1 MISQLEIRI
10 KQLWGSPETRL
21 FGSPK
26 EIKMNRVTILV
37 LMVVFLCGIS
47 ANSQTPKRIEFARGK
62 SSAVVKGLTGTY
74 GTTYV
79 LRARS
84 GQKLVIDLS
93 PVSSIGVK
101 VETVGTY
108 GEMVLLREE
117 SGGRYEVG
125 LEESGDVTIFVG
137 STNGKSVPFTLV
149 VRITKMTDI

>member
-1 MISQLEIRI
+1 
-10 KQLWGSPETRL
+10 
-21 FGSPK
+21 
-26 EIKMNRVTILV
+26 MNRVTILV
-37 LMVVFLCGIS
+37 LVLVFFCGIS

-62 SSAVVKGLTGTY
+62 SSAVVKGLTGAY
-74 GTTYV
+74 GATYV

-93 PVSSIGVK
+93 PVSGVGIK

-117 SGGRYEVG
+117 NGGRYEAG

-137 STNGKSVPFTLV
+137 SSNGKSVPFTLAV
-149 VRITKMTDI
+149 KITKMTDI